1 MNNFNYTNPKLTT
14 MDKQKRV
21 IIILVCLLIVTI
33 GNYSRNSRLDN
44 IRTIDFLTIW
54 VIGALSG
61 LLIHNIIAIFNKD
74 R

>member
-1 MNNFNYTNPKLTT
+1 